1 MPDEGCRPGRAAGG
15 RGYFCALS
23 SAAVMSVTT
32 PTILF
37 LHGFAESREVWT
49 EFTRPFPAGY
59 RLLMPNLLGHGTNR
73 AAVPDFSM
81 EAQARYVVSYL
92 DQKGAADPVLVVG
105 HSMGG
110 YVALALAERYPD
122 RVAGLALLNSTA
134 YADTD
139 EKRQN
144 REKNISFVER
154 HGLEKFMGSFVRP
167 LFAPANR
174 DRLPE
179 ALALLEDIGKATP
192 EPTIAGA
199 LRGMAARPDRTA
211 VLREAPFP
219 VLLVAGK
226 HDVAVPLADSVAQA
240 ALPPLGAALFLEG
253 SGHQAYLEQPE
264 ATRRAVLALA
274 GAVFGE

>member
-1 MPDEGCRPGRAAGG
+1 MP
-15 RGYFCALS
+15 
-23 SAAVMSVTT
+23 
-32 PTILF
+32 PTLVF

-49 EFTRPFPAGY
+49 DFTRPFPAGY

-73 AAVPDFSM
+73 AAVPDYSM
-81 EAQARYVVSYL
+81 EAQARYVISYL
-92 DQKGAADPVLVVG
+92 DQKNATESVLLVG

-110 YVALALAERYPD
+110 YVALALAERYPA
-122 RVAGLALLNSTA
+122 RVAGLALVNSTA
-134 YADTD
+134 HADTD

-154 HGLEKFMGSFVRP
+154 HGLAKFMDSFVRP

-174 DRLPE
+174 ERLPE

-192 EPTIAGA
+192 EATIAGA

-211 VLREAPFP
+211 VLQAAAFP

-226 HDVAVPLADSVAQA
+226 HDVAVPLADSLAQA
-240 ALPPLGAALFLEG
+240 ALAATGAALFLEG

-274 GAVFGE
+274 AGVFGE

>member
-1 MPDEGCRPGRAAGG
+1 
-15 RGYFCALS
+15 
-23 SAAVMSVTT
+23 MSVTP

-49 EFTRPFPAGY
+49 AFTRPFPAGC
-59 RLLMPNLLGHGTNR
+59 RLLTPNLLGHGTHR
-73 AAVPDFSM
+73 APVPDFSM
-81 EAQARYVVSYL
+81 EAQARHVAAYL
-92 DQKGAADPVLVVG
+92 DQKNVAGPVLVVG

-110 YVALALAERYPD
+110 YVALALAERYPN
-122 RVAGLALLNSTA
+122 RLAGLALLNSTA

-139 EKRQN
+139 EKRHN
-144 REKNISFVER
+144 REKNIGFVER
-154 HGLEKFMGSFVRP
+154 HGLAKFMESFVRP

-179 ALALLEDIGKATP
+179 ALALLEDIAKATP
-192 EPTIAGA
+192 EATIAGA
-199 LRGMAARPDRTA
+199 LRGMAARPDRTQ
-211 VLREAPFP
+211 VLRDAAFP

-264 ATRRAVLALA
+264 ATRQAVLALA
-274 GAVFGE
+274 SAVFEE

>member
-1 MPDEGCRPGRAAGG
+1 M
-15 RGYFCALS
+15 
-23 SAAVMSVTT
+23 

-59 RLLMPNLLGHGTNR
+59 RLLTPNLLGHGTHR
-73 AAVPDFSM
+73 GPVADFSM
-81 EAQARYVVSYL
+81 EAQARHVVAYL
-92 DQKGAADPVLVVG
+92 DEKNVAGPVLVVG

-110 YVALALAERYPD
+110 YVALALAERYPE
-122 RVAGLALLNSTA
+122 RLAGLVLLNSTA
-134 YADTD
+134 LADTD

-154 HGLEKFMGSFVRP
+154 HGLDKFMASFVRP

-174 DRLPE
+174 ERLPE
-179 ALALLEDIGKATP
+179 ALALLEDIGRATP
-192 EPTIAGA
+192 EATIAGA
-199 LRGMAARPDRTA
+199 MRAMAARPDRTA
-211 VLREAPFP
+211 VLRAATFP
-219 VLLVAGK
+219 VLFIVGK
-226 HDVAVPLADSVAQA
+226 HDVAVPLPDSVAQA

-274 GAVFGE
+274 EAALGE

>member
-1 MPDEGCRPGRAAGG
+1 MPTAQ
-15 RGYFCALS
+15 
-23 SAAVMSVTT
+23 

-49 EFTRPFPAGY
+49 DFTRPFPARY
-59 RLLMPNLLGHGTNR
+59 RLLAPNLLGHGTNR
-73 AAVPDFSM
+73 EPVADFSM
-81 EAQARYVVSYL
+81 EAQARAIINYL
-92 DQKGAADPVLVVG
+92 GRQHAAEPVLVVG

-110 YVALALAERYPD
+110 YAALALAERYPE
-122 RVAGLALLNSTA
+122 RVAGLALINSTA

-139 EKRQN
+139 EKRHN

-154 HGLEKFMGSFVRP
+154 HGLAKFMESFVRP

-179 ALALLEDIGKATP
+179 ALGLLEDIAKATP
-192 EPTIAGA
+192 EATIAGA
-199 LRGMAARPDRTA
+199 LRAMAARPDRTA
-211 VLREAPFP
+211 VLREAAYP

-240 ALPPLGAALFLEG
+240 WLAPTASALFLES

-264 ATRRAVLALA
+264 LTRRAVLALA
-274 GAVFGE
+274 AGVFGE

>member
-1 MPDEGCRPGRAAGG
+1 MPTAPAN
-15 RGYFCALS
+15 L
-23 SAAVMSVTT
+23 

-49 EFTRPFPAGY
+49 EFTRPFPAAY
-59 RLLMPNLLGHGTNR
+59 RLLAPNLLGHGTNL
-73 AAVPDFSM
+73 APVPDFSM

-92 DQKGAADPVLVVG
+92 EEKNAAGPVLVVG

-110 YVALALAERYPD
+110 YVALALAERFAD
-122 RVAGLALLNSTA
+122 RIAGLALINSTA

-139 EKRQN
+139 EKRVN
-144 REKNISFVER
+144 REKNIGFVER
-154 HGLEKFMGSFVRP
+154 HGISKFMESFVRP

-179 ALALLEDIGKATP
+179 AREWLEEIGKATP
-192 EPTIAGA
+192 VSTITGA
-199 LRGMAARPDRTA
+199 MRGMAARPERTA
-211 VLREAPFP
+211 VLRHAKFP

-226 HDVAVPLADSVAQA
+226 HDVAVPLDDAVAQA
-240 ALPPLGAALFLEG
+240 ALAPVAHALFLEG
-253 SGHQAYLEQPE
+253 SGHQAYLEQAD

-274 GAVFGE
+274 GAVFGV

>member
-1 MPDEGCRPGRAAGG
+1 M
-15 RGYFCALS
+15 
-23 SAAVMSVTT
+23 TT

-49 EFTRPFPAGY
+49 DFTRPFPAGY
-59 RLLMPNLLGHGTNR
+59 RLLVPNLLGHGTNR
-73 AAVPDFSM
+73 APVPDFAM
-81 EAQARYVVSYL
+81 EAQARYVVNYL
-92 DQKGAADPVLVVG
+92 DQKGASGPVLVVG

-122 RVAGLALLNSTA
+122 RVAGLALINSTA

-144 REKNISFVER
+144 REKNIGFVER
-154 HGLEKFMGSFVRP
+154 HGLNKFMESFVRP

-192 EPTIAGA
+192 EATIAGA
-199 LRGMAARPDRTA
+199 LRAMAARPDRTA
-211 VLREAPFP
+211 MLRTARFP
-219 VLLVAGK
+219 VLVAAGK
-226 HDVAVPLADSVAQA
+226 HDVAVPLADSVTQA
-240 ALPPLGAALFLEG
+240 ALAPVASALFLEG

-274 GAVFGE
+274 AAVFEQ

>member
-1 MPDEGCRPGRAAGG
+1 MPNAAQ
-15 RGYFCALS
+15 
-23 SAAVMSVTT
+23 
-32 PTILF
+32 PTIVF

-49 EFTRPFPAGY
+49 QFTRPFPAAY
-59 RLLMPNLLGHGTNR
+59 RLLTPNLLGHGTSL
-73 AAVPDFSM
+73 APVPDFSM
-81 EAQARYVVSYL
+81 EAQARYVIDYL
-92 DQKGAADPVLVVG
+92 GRRNTTEPVLLVG

-110 YVALALAERYPD
+110 YVALALAQRYPE
-122 RVAGLALLNSTA
+122 RVAGLALINSSA

-139 EKRQN
+139 EKRQA

-154 HGLEKFMGSFVRP
+154 HGVEKFMDSFVRP

-179 ALALLEDIGKATP
+179 ARALLEEIGKATP
-192 EPTIAGA
+192 ETTLAGA

-211 VLREAPFP
+211 VLRAARFP

-226 HDVAVPLADSVAQA
+226 HDVAVPLADSLAQA
-240 ALPPLGAALFLEG
+240 ALAPVATALFLEG
-253 SGHQAYLEQPE
+253 SGHLSYLEQPE

>member
-1 MPDEGCRPGRAAGG
+1 M
-15 RGYFCALS
+15 
-23 SAAVMSVTT
+23 SATAP
-32 PTILF
+32 PTLLF

-49 EFTRPFPAGY
+49 DFTRPFPAGY
-59 RLLMPNLLGHGTNR
+59 RLLTPNLLGHGTNR
-73 AAVPDFSM
+73 APVPDFSM
-81 EAQARYVVSYL
+81 EAQARYVAGYL
-92 DQKGAADPVLVVG
+92 DQKGAAGPVLVVG

-122 RVAGLALLNSTA
+122 RLAGLALLNSTA
-134 YADTD
+134 YPDTD

-144 REKNISFVER
+144 REKNIGFVAR
-154 HGLEKFMGSFVRP
+154 HGLDKFMGSFVRP

-192 EPTIAGA
+192 EATIAGA

-211 VLREAPFP
+211 VLRAAPFP

-264 ATRRAVLALA
+264 PTRRAMLALA
-274 GAVFGE
+274 EAVFGG